1 MTPMQTGV
9 DISLYPLGE
18 HYRPRIQAFI
28 DRLNTHSD
36 ILIETNALSTQVW
49 GEIGHVMRVLTEE
62 IERAAREAPQ
72 QLVFV
77 MKVLPALEAPAY
89 LRDLKP

>member
-1 MTPMQTGV
+1 MQTAI

-36 ILIETNALSTQVW
+36 ILIETNALSTQIW
-49 GEIGHVMRVLTEE
+49 GELGHVMRVLTEE

-72 QLVFV
+72 LVFV
-77 MKVLPALEAPAY
+77 MKVLPTLEPPAY